1 MNAIERRL
9 RALEAAVGRESDNSF
24 IGQARR
30 MHARG
35 ENIPC
40 VIVQPGETVEEVMER
55 EGIPDW
61 MPYIARIIVW
71 PVAKPEAPPA
81 DVLEAEPQDS
91 DLKPRTRDPLPNG
104 DKYSDDRED
113 RYQPVSKPWML
124 WERFIRSPWR
134 RHDGL
139 LVAALQQSESGRG
152 AR

>member
-1 MNAIERRL
+1 MKSTERRL
-9 RALEAAVGRESDNSF
+9 RALETTVGREGDTSWN
-24 IGQARR
+24 GRVAQ

-35 ENIPC
+35 ERIPRI
-40 VIVQPGETVEEVMER
+40 IVEPGETAEKVRER

-104 DKYSDDRED
+104 DRDSDDRED

-124 WERFIRSPWR
+124 W
-134 RHDGL
+134 
-139 LVAALQQSESGRG
+139 
-152 AR
+152 